1 MSVNSCFTRTNTW
14 PSLIDAGLTNLTVQT
29 ENSEHNISEVENQKY
44 SIHGGSLLVV
54 LGYVLLN
61 LKFGI
66 QEEPPLPCIKF
77 G

>member
-1 MSVNSCFTRTNTW
+1 M
-14 PSLIDAGLTNLTVQT
+14 TVQT

-61 LKFGI
+61 LKFVI